1 MKMEIIEIDIGNHRA
16 PINPSACMFFPTLTY
31 QVFPRLCEKR
41 SIVAAETG
49 KETPLKRL
57 YGEFFWP
64 AS

>member
-1 MKMEIIEIDIGNHRA
+1 
-16 PINPSACMFFPTLTY
+16 MFFPTLIS

-57 YGEFFWP
+57 YGKFFWP
-64 AS
+64 ASQKNAGNGIAHSAGRQRQPVWEI